1 MADITIKN
9 YVIIAHEQGVTAYP
23 INSTNLTFKTI
34 KTLLKGYCEIITG
47 VYKLS
52 QILHK
57 KFNADILVCEEPHGA
72 PNVLFP
78 NIFGD
83 ALIVRDNGE
92 ETGTWNAEQV
102 TEIFKQLKIGR
113 CARKKSPFS
122 DSKIILVFKITE
134 ESENQKVLKFVH
146 LQSSVEKHFKTRDTL

>member
-52 QILHK
+52 QILTVVSN
-57 KFNADILVCEEPHGA
+57 F
-72 PNVLFP
+72 LFV
-78 NIFGD
+78 NG
-83 ALIVRDNGE
+83 LI
-92 ETGTWNAEQV
+92 T
-102 TEIFKQLKIGR
+102 
-113 CARKKSPFS
+113 SPFFCDAS
-122 DSKIILVFKITE
+122 SNKPCISYRVKHHNILP
-134 ESENQKVLKFVH
+134 
-146 LQSSVEKHFKTRDTL
+146 SSCI